1 MDDENVKL
9 ENILKIL
16 KLLTQDSSRL
26 EELLAQF
33 LEQAAI
39 REIDGEEPLKDA
51 EKEALKDEMRH
62 D

>member
-16 KLLTQDSSRL
+16 KLLTQDSGRL
-26 EELLAQF
+26 EDLLAEF
-33 LEQAAI
+33 LQQVAI
-39 REIDGEEPLKDA
+39 REFDGDQPLKEA
-51 EKEALKDEMRH
+51 EKEALKEEMRH

>member
-51 EKEALKDEMRH
+51 EKEALKEEMRH